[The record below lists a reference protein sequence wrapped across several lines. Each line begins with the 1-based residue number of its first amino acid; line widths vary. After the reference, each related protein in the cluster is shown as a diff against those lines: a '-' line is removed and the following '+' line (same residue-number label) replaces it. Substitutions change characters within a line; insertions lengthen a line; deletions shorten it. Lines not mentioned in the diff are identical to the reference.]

1 MDFLFI
7 ERMFSPLTQFISLK
21 RISFYLVLFFNIQLT
36 KHKIDLDVNNVYI
49 INEQLVQYLPRS
61 YTRSQ
66 IIYKAIDCYNLQTSC
81 CTSMASVPI
90 TTLSPT
96 FLLKNLIE
104 RGRG

>member
-49 INEQLVQYLPRS
+49 INEQLDQYLLYP
-61 YTRSQ
+61 Q
-66 IIYKAIDCYNLQTSC
+66 IIYQIPDH
-81 CTSMASVPI
+81 I
-90 TTLSPT
+90 
-96 FLLKNLIE
+96 
-104 RGRG
+104 